1 MFWLVLIFGTII
13 TMSMILMTLMVGA
26 YLNISEKANE
36 LQERVHE
43 NTLEVNEAQKKVYE
57 SYENL
62 IHNQQSIINNPF
74 NRH

>member
-13 TMSMILMTLMVGA
+13 TISMGLMTLVSLA
-26 YLNISEKANE
+26 YY
-36 LQERVHE
+36 H

-62 IHNQQSIINNPF
+62 IENQQNISNNPF